1 MIYRKL
7 ATQLI
12 KYQFSLLRS
21 KPNDVKGLDIVRGK
35 KRVIGYLIEV
45 EDGVNPKKISD
56 FMGVSTARI
65 ANILNKLEEQELIVR
80 TPDSVDKRQIVVN
93 LTANGRTLGLEYQN
107 EIISEL
113 SKMLEALGEDDAREY
128 VRITKKIYEISKEK
142 YNVIGKNNGQK

>member
-1 MIYRKL
+1 MMLYKDL

-12 KYQFSLLRS
+12 KYQFSLLRNNHKEVS
-21 KPNDVKGLDIVRGK
+21 GIDIIRGK

-45 EDGVNPKKISD
+45 EDGAHPKKISD

-113 SKMLEALGEDDAREY
+113 SKMLEALGKEDAIEY
-128 VRITKKIYEISKEK
+128 VRITKKIFELSLK
-142 YNVIGKNNGQK
+142 KNNIKGNKNG